1 MFKEGLACCPK
12 PGRNRSCQDLQAQEL
27 AELVRLK
34 MKSSDWRRVLATSDF
49 VTGTDWIRV
58 LATSDFVTSREIH
71 GRQEEGL
78 MAEQQGGRGPQGG
91 QTADRGGVSEED
103 WKDRATGTGSR
114 KRVAPGDGEDQRV
127 GTERQPMEG
136 RPRNQEGGEKCVG
149 GVSSQLT
156 TLVEA
161 QRETKAR
168 VKLVHPV
175 SLPGTH
181 PSPA

>member
-1 MFKEGLACCPK
+1 MKEGLARCPK
-12 PGRNRSCQDLQAQEL
+12 PGRNRSRQDLWAQEL

-49 VTGTDWIRV
+49 VTG
-58 LATSDFVTSREIH
+58 REIH

-114 KRVAPGDGEDQRV
+114 KRVAPGDGEDQKV
-127 GTERQPMEG
+127 GTERQSMAG

-156 TLVEA
+156 TPVEA

-168 VKLVHPV
+168 VKLVHPI